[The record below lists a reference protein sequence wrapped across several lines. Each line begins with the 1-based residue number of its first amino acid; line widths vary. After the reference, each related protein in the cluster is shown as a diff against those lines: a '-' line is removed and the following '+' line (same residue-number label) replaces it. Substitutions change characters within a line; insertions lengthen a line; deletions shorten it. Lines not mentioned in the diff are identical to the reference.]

1 MMDGRNER
9 PVPNLHSSALTKR
22 EAICVLVYLPVH
34 VALLP
39 LLLGRLIAEGTLTEP
54 QANFALYAV
63 GVIYMLIAAW
73 DFLRRDFYTLCDR
86 PFFIIIEVIFSYG
99 MMLVFNFAVSML
111 LSAVKFTDNPNNN
124 AVAALAKEGFG
135 TVAAMAVF
143 LAPIV
148 EELIFR
154 AGIFGLTR
162 RHSRAAAY
170 AASMLFFSLY
180 HVWGYGL
187 IDARYWLYIVQYLP
201 VSWLLARL
209 YERTDSVWS
218 CIFFH
223 MLVNGISVKA
233 LTLLG

>member
-1 MMDGRNER
+1 MDGRNER
-9 PVPNLHSSALTKR
+9 PVPDLHSSALTKR
-22 EAICVLVYLPVH
+22 EAICVLAYLPVH

-39 LLLGRLIAEGTLTEP
+39 LLLGRLIAAGTLTEP

-63 GVIYMLIAAW
+63 GVVYMLIAAW

-86 PFFIIIEVIFSYG
+86 PFFVVIEVIFSYG
-99 MMLVFNFAVSML
+99 MMLMFNFVVSML

-124 AVAALAKEGFG
+124 
-135 TVAAMAVF
+135 AVF

-154 AGIFGLTR
+154 AGIFGLLR
-162 RHSRAAAY
+162 RHSRIAAY

>member
-9 PVPNLHSSALTKR
+9 PVPDLHSSALTKR
-22 EAICVLVYLPVH
+22 EAICVLAYLPVH

-39 LLLGRLIAEGTLTEP
+39 LLLGRLIAAGTLTEP

-63 GVIYMLIAAW
+63 GVVYMLIAAW

-86 PFFIIIEVIFSYG
+86 PFFVVIEVIFSYG
-99 MMLVFNFAVSML
+99 MMLMFNFVVSML

-124 AVAALAKEGFG
+124 
-135 TVAAMAVF
+135 AVF

-154 AGIFGLTR
+154 AGIFGLLR
-162 RHSRAAAY
+162 RHSRIAAY